1 MLKAVV
7 EVRSVSRKT
16 WIVATLIAIS
26 CLGSHPRAAAP
37 PPPAAGADASE
48 IRFTVGESALLDLL
62 RAATPQTVAVGNS
75 LLSTDLTLLDPSDL
89 VLHDGKA
96 SFRIR
101 VKGRT
106 LPVDQVVNPVISLNR
121 DAATGQYYGV
131 ISTLPVQIQGLGAI
145 DLKDYIP
152 RFEIPAVLENQYRV
166 SDRPL
171 GIRLRI
177 RRMAILEHQLEVGAD
192 IDLAP
197 VVPSRA
203 AGSG

>member
-1 MLKAVV
+1 MSQRVSIVAAVV
-7 EVRSVSRKT
+7 
-16 WIVATLIAIS
+16 AIS
-26 CLGSHPRAAAP
+26 CLCSPAGAAP
-37 PPPAAGADASE
+37 PPPAAGSDPSE
-48 IRFTVGESALLDLL
+48 IKFTVGESALLDVL
-62 RAATPQTVAVGNS
+62 RAATPQTLAVGNS
-75 LLSTDLTLLDPSDL
+75 LVSTDLTLLDPSDL

-106 LPVDQVVNPVISLNR
+106 FPVDQIVTPVISLNR

-131 ISTLPVQIQGLGAI
+131 IATLPVQIQGLGAI
-145 DLKDYIP
+145 DLKDYVP
-152 RFEIPAVLENQYRV
+152 RFEIPAVMENLYHV
-166 SDRPL
+166 ADHPL

>member
-1 MLKAVV
+1 M

-16 WIVATLIAIS
+16 WIVAALVAIGG
-26 CLGSHPRAAAP
+26 LNTHARAAAP

-48 IRFTVGESALLDLL
+48 IRFTVGESALLDVL

-75 LLSTDLTLLDPSDL
+75 LLRTDLTLLDPSDL

-152 RFEIPAVLENQYRV
+152 RFEIPAILENQYHV
-166 SDRPL
+166 ADRPL

-197 VVPSRA
+197 VAPTRA